1 MNYSRIRREIE
12 AELQQQEEQGQIQVL
27 KDILQQE
34 DIDLFY

>member
-1 MNYSRIRREIE
+1 MNYTKIRREIE
-12 AELQQQEEQGQIQVL
+12 TELEQAEEEGRVQRF

>member
-1 MNYSRIRREIE
+1 MNYTKIRREIE
-12 AELQQQEEQGQIQVL
+12 AEFEQAEEEGRVQRF